1 MEEETWGVREREN
14 MRVRNER
21 WAGGRGGRSVGKIS
35 RTVSG
40 ETEGKGRTKGVMSS
54 LVMGREGEGVT
65 GKRWDNG
72 RRRVDRLD
80 AGAEVVM

>member
-1 MEEETWGVREREN
+1 MEKETWGVHERKN
-14 MRVRNER
+14 MRLRNER
-21 WAGGRGGRSVGKIS
+21 WGGGCGGRSVGKIS

-40 ETEGKGRTKGVMSS
+40 ETSGEGRTKGVISPFA
-54 LVMGREGEGVT
+54 MGRGGEGVT

-72 RRRVDRLD
+72 RRRVGPLD